1 MKKKKTLSSIVVVVV
16 VVVVSSQKQSAS
28 ERARLFLFWSALP
41 NNCACYRSFNPL
53 ARASKLSEPCRR

>member
-16 VVVVSSQKQSAS
+16 VVVSTQKQSAS